1 MHPGK
6 YVQWA
11 IATIL
16 FYGCCLSLSAQSSGS
31 DTAYLLR
38 DTVIS
43 YDSASM
49 TETIMVRHF
58 PVFKKVDTLPSF
70 KLCSTDPDPQECSKK
85 YLLDCLYNYIQYPD
99 TAKKSKVQGVVFA
112 SFVVDEVGERCHAK
126 ITRGLGYGCDE
137 EVLRFISVLPP
148 MLPARRK
155 GQNVAYEY
163 SLPVK
168 FQLKK

>member
-1 MHPGK
+1 MKNFLFG
-6 YVQWA
+6 
-11 IATIL
+11 IAQIGFL
-16 FYGCCLSLSAQSSGS
+16 NSFFCLHAQTTVS
-31 DTAYLLR
+31 DTAYILR
-38 DTVIS
+38 DTIIS
-43 YDSASM
+43 FDSASM

>member
-1 MHPGK
+1 MNFSQIVISIVLTVYSG
-6 YVQWA
+6 
-11 IATIL
+11 
-16 FYGCCLSLSAQSSGS
+16 LSIRAQSAGS
-31 DTAYLLR
+31 DTAYILR
-38 DTVIS
+38 DTIIS

-49 TETIMVRHF
+49 TETIMVRVF
-58 PVFKKVDTLPSF
+58 PVFKKVDTLPLF
-70 KLCSTDPDPQECSKK
+70 KLCASDPDPQECSKK

-112 SFVVDEVGERCHAK
+112 SFIVDDHGERHHAK

-148 MLPARRK
+148 MMPARRK
-155 GQNVAYEY
+155 GENVAFEY